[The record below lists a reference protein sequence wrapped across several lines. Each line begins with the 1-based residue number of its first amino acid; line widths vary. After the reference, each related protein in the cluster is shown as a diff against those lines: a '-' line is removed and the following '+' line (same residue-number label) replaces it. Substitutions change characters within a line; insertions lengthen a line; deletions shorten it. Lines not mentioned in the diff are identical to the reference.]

1 MAGRDIRLELTA
13 VDKTRKAFSRV
24 QKGLTNIAKAAGRV
38 TKRVVQFGAAMGIA
52 AVGGMVAL
60 TKASMTSIDSLA
72 KVADKLGTTTD
83 QLSALQHAAE
93 LSGIAIET
101 FNMATQR
108 LTRRV
113 SEASSNMGESVAA
126 LKELG
131 LNAQHLN
138 SIDLD
143 KKMGLIAD
151 SLMRVKNPTDRVR
164 LAFKL
169 FDSEGVVMLNLMK
182 QGSAGMRRMAEE
194 AETLGIVINRFDA
207 SKIEQANESWIASK
221 SVLTGLGNEL
231 AIKFAPLIKIVGDRF
246 RQAALDSGGFGLIA
260 EKALQKVIGTIG
272 LFADAALVIRIAW
285 LEVQLTFTRAINVM
299 KTAWNE
305 FVDILPTG
313 EQLWSLL
320 QAMPGPIG
328 LAARAWNDF
337 GDTFKKWGKTAVDNV
352 DKVGHVLR
360 GIPGPIGA
368 TLTAVDLL
376 SDKFNELDVPT
387 EETRQL
393 EAALVSLK
401 AKLSTAPP
409 SDDWR
414 AYFEEIKALMEQFG
428 QETAAIT
435 NATTSNEKKSF
446 VERMGMNQARIKG
459 MQELAEFEQK
469 TEHEKAAHVI
479 GAMSTLFAKNKKLQI
494 ANAIMQTY
502 AGATKALSAYK
513 PPLSFAMASAVIASG
528 MQQVSAIKAQS
539 FEGGGFTGHGAR
551 SGGVDGRGGMA
562 GPFILHPNESIVDHS
577 RGGGSIVINNQV
589 DATGANAATEMRI
602 REAMEQTS
610 AATIV
615 RIQDLM
621 RRRRF
626 A

>member
-38 TKRVVQFGAAMGIA
+38 TKRVAQFGAAMGIA

-72 KVADKLGTTTD
+72 KVADKLGTTTAE
-83 QLSALQHAAE
+83 LSALQHAAE

-131 LNAQHLN
+131 LNAAHLN
-138 SIDLD
+138 SIPLD
-143 KKMGLIAD
+143 KKMGEIAD
-151 SLMRVKNPTDRVR
+151 AIMAVKNPTDRVR

-182 QGSAGMRRMAEE
+182 QGSAGMRQMAKE
-194 AETLGIVINRFDA
+194 AETLGLVISRHDA
-207 SKIEQANESWIASK
+207 SKIEQANESWIAAK
-221 SVLTGLGNEL
+221 SVFKGLGNEL
-231 AIKFAPLIKIVGDRF
+231 AINFAPLIKLVGDRF

-260 EKALQKVIGTIG
+260 EKVLRKVIGTIG

-285 LEVQLTFTRAINVM
+285 LEVQLTFTRAITVM
-299 KTAWNE
+299 KNAWNE

-337 GDTFKKWGKTAVDNV
+337 GDTFKKWGNAAVDNV
-352 DKVGHVLR
+352 DKVGGVLR
-360 GIPGPIGA
+360 AIPGPIGA
-368 TLTAVDLL
+368 TVHAVDLL
-376 SDKFNELDVPT
+376 NEKFDDLNVPT
-387 EETRQL
+387 EEILAL
-393 EAALVSLK
+393 ETALDALK
-401 AKLSTAPP
+401 LKMATAPP
-409 SDDWR
+409 SDDW
-414 AYFEEIKALMEQFG
+414 ATFYAEVVAAMNKAAQAAVNLAAVTVASEQKSWV
-428 QETAAIT
+428 ETA
-435 NATTSNEKKSF
+435 
-446 VERMGMNQARIKG
+446 GMNQARIKG
-459 MQELAEFEQK
+459 IQERAEFESK
-469 TEHEKAAHVI
+469 TEHEKTAHVI

-502 AGATKALSAYK
+502 AGATKALSAYT
-513 PPLSFAMASAVIASG
+513 PPLSFVMAAAVVASG
-528 MQQVSAIKAQS
+528 LQQVNAIKAQS

-562 GPFILHPNESIVDHS
+562 GPFILHPNESIVDHT